1 MMTNLKT
8 LLEFILFQMINFCFF
23 FLPRK
28 AALSG
33 GRLFGSLF
41 YAFDRKHRRIALTNL
56 ETAFGSAPSI
66 SEQKRIARKAF
77 CHFGEVIFDLIK
89 ISHLKK
95 KKRLELVSLEGA
107 EHLRS
112 ALKERKGALLFS
124 SHYGNWEVAPLL
136 LSQFGPLNVI
146 ARPLDNSLL
155 EKKLLK
161 LRTDLG
167 ARVIYKRQAT
177 RQVIRA
183 LRANEMVA
191 ILIDQNV
198 LRSQAVFV
206 EFFGKEAA
214 TTPSLATFFLRTKA
228 PLIPVFC
235 TLTSDHTYHIQVL
248 EPLSFAPGKESSQD
262 VLKITQ
268 VSTKIIENQIRA
280 NPDCWLWFHNRW
292 KTRPEIKTE
301 K

>member
-1 MMTNLKT
+1 MTNLKT
-8 LLEFILFQMINFCFF
+8 VLEYILFQMFNLWFI

-41 YAFDRKHRRIALTNL
+41 YAFDRKHRRIALSNL
-56 ETAFGSAPSI
+56 ETAFGSTRSI

-77 CHFGEVIFDLIK
+77 CHFGKVIFDIIK

-95 KKRLELVSLEGA
+95 KKKLELVSLEGA
-107 EHLRS
+107 EYLQS
-112 ALKERKGALLFS
+112 ALKEGKGALLFS
-124 SHYGNWEVAPLL
+124 GHYGNWEVAPLL

-146 ARPLDNSLL
+146 ARPLDNRLL
-155 EKKLLK
+155 EKKLMK
-161 LRTDLG
+161 LRRGLG
-167 ARVIYKRQAT
+167 ARVIYKQQST

-191 ILIDQNV
+191 VLIDQNV
-198 LRSQAVFV
+198 LRSQAIFV

-235 TLTSDHTYHIQVL
+235 TFTSDNTYRIKVL
-248 EPLSFAPGKESSQD
+248 KPLSYAPGKDSSQD

-280 NPDCWLWFHNRW
+280 DPDCWLWFHNRW
-292 KTRPEIKTE
+292 KTRPEIKAE